1 MRRPRSTSLQ
11 KGPVNGCPQ
20 RVWRHG
26 RKTAMAGWLE
36 EIDRLRGEVASPSPA
51 SGISAEA
58 LYEAVALARRAA
70 SRLLTLEDWNGR
82 LDCAG
87 AALYLNLA
95 EVELRE
101 ALARIQ
107 WVARPVRLAGLPA
120 GEESGAV
127 VQGVVALLGDVVAAL
142 VAAVDDG
149 GALAGSLPAARTIV
163 DIDGARAA
171 LRGEPLV

>member
-1 MRRPRSTSLQ
+1 
-11 KGPVNGCPQ
+11 
-20 RVWRHG
+20 
-26 RKTAMAGWLE
+26 MADWLE
-36 EIDRLRGEVASPSPA
+36 EIDRLRREVASPAPA
-51 SGISAEA
+51 AGLGAEA
-58 LYEAVALARRAA
+58 LHEAVALAHRAA
-70 SRLLTLEDWNGR
+70 SRLLTLDDWNER
-82 LDCAG
+82 LDCTG

-101 ALARIQ
+101 ALARTQ

-120 GEESGAV
+120 GESGAV

-142 VAAVDDG
+142 VAAVDEG

>member
-1 MRRPRSTSLQ
+1 
-11 KGPVNGCPQ
+11 
-20 RVWRHG
+20 
-26 RKTAMAGWLE
+26 MAGWLE

-142 VAAVDDG
+142 VADG